1 MAWGRGKATSSIA
14 PKSSVEWILLP
25 VLDDRETKVCKVKA
39 PKTAQMMGD
48 RARMQLRPFKFI
60 GSYFVYY
67 SLRLQ
72 GQRSLEE
79 VVWGCS
85 PSWRRS
91 FSGGYRRSCIPG
103 RGDVHR
109 GRSSGGKARPD
120 CQSPARASGW
130 VRKGPEHDLWRIA
143 IILKVTGSLRRR

>member
-1 MAWGRGKATSSIA
+1 MAWGRGKATSSIP

-39 PKTAQMMGD
+39 PKTTQMMGD

-60 GSYFVYY
+60 GSYFVCYP
-67 SLRLQ
+67 LRLQ

-85 PSWRRS
+85 PSWRGS

-103 RGDVHR
+103 RRDMHT

-120 CQSPARASGW
+120 GQSPARASGW
-130 VRKGPEHDLWRIA
+130 VRKGPEHHLWR
-143 IILKVTGSLRRR
+143 